1 MEVSDV
7 QLETMCCDVK
17 GPVAHVTLNRPDVL
31 NAMNVQWAHDF
42 LAIAE
47 DLERNSQV
55 KIVIIRGGGRA
66 FSSGIDLKSLSRR
79 EFSMDW
85 FRVYERSL
93 RAMETMDKV
102 VISAIHGYCIGGGLQ
117 VALASD
123 IRIVA
128 EGTKF
133 ALTAVKE
140 CLVPGMGTYRLARFI
155 GPGRAKRII
164 LSGEFIDAQEANAMG
179 LIDYLVPQA
188 DFDKRVA
195 EITQVYLNAAS
206 EGQHQAK
213 RLVNLAFD
221 LDWDEFLEK
230 YIEAQAAALASEQH
244 EEAMAAFRE
253 KREARF

>member
-1 MEVSDV
+1 MEL
-7 QLETMCCDVK
+7 QTMRCEIK
-17 GPVAHVTLNRPDVL
+17 GPLAHITLNRPDVL

-47 DLERNSQV
+47 SLEGNSQV
-55 KIVIIRGGGRA
+55 KVAIIRGGGRA
-66 FSSGIDLKSLSRR
+66 FSSGIDLKTLSRR
-79 EFSMDW
+79 EFPMEW
-85 FRVYERSL
+85 FRVYERGL
-93 RAMETMDKV
+93 RAIETMDKV

-133 ALTAVKE
+133 GLTAVKE
-140 CLVPGMGTYRLARFI
+140 CLVPGLGTYRLARFI

-164 LSGEFIDAQEANAMG
+164 LSGEFFDTQEANAMG

-188 DFDKRVA
+188 DFDRRVA

-206 EGQHQAK
+206 EGQRQAK
-213 RLVNLAFD
+213 RLVNMAFD
-221 LDWDEFLEK
+221 LGWEEFLEK
-230 YIEAQAAALASEQH
+230 YIEAQTAALASEQH
-244 EEAMAAFRE
+244 QEAMTAFRE
-253 KREARF
+253 GREPRF

>member
-1 MEVSDV
+1 MEFD
-7 QLETMCCDVK
+7 TMNCEIK
-17 GPVAHVTLNRPDVL
+17 GPVAHVTLNRPNVL

-47 DLERNSQV
+47 DLGRDPGV
-55 KIVIIRGGGRA
+55 KVVVIRGGGRA
-66 FSSGIDLKSLSRR
+66 FSSGIDLKTLSRG
-79 EFSMDW
+79 EFPMDW
-85 FRVYERSL
+85 FRVYEQGL
-93 RAMETMDKV
+93 RAIEVMDKV

-164 LSGEFIDAQEANAMG
+164 LSGEFIDAQVANAMG

-188 DFDKRVA
+188 DFDKRVT
-195 EITQVYLNAAS
+195 EITQVYLDAAS
-206 EGQHQAK
+206 EGQRQAK
-213 RLVNLAFD
+213 RLLNLAFD
-221 LDWDEFLEK
+221 LEWDEFLEQ
-230 YIEAQAAALASEQH
+230 YIKAQAAALASEQH
-244 EEAMAAFRE
+244 KEAMAAFRE
-253 KREARF
+253 KREPRF

>member
-1 MEVSDV
+1 MEL
-7 QLETMCCDVK
+7 QTMRCEIK

-47 DLERNSQV
+47 NLEGNSQV
-55 KIVIIRGGGRA
+55 KVAIIRGGGRA
-66 FSSGIDLKSLSRR
+66 FSSGIDLKALSRR
-79 EFSMDW
+79 EFPMEW
-85 FRVYERSL
+85 FRVYERGL
-93 RAMETMDKV
+93 RAIETMDKV

-133 ALTAVKE
+133 GLTAVKE
-140 CLVPGMGTYRLARFI
+140 CLVPGLGTYRLARYI

-164 LSGEFIDAQEANAMG
+164 LSGEFFDTQEANAMG

-188 DFDKRVA
+188 DFDRRVA

-206 EGQHQAK
+206 EGQRQAK
-213 RLVNLAFD
+213 RLVNMAFD
-221 LDWDEFLEK
+221 LGWEEFLEK
-230 YIEAQAAALASEQH
+230 YIEAQTAALASEQH
-244 EEAMAAFRE
+244 QEAMTAFRE
-253 KREARF
+253 GREPRF

>member
-1 MEVSDV
+1 MEL
-7 QLETMCCDVK
+7 QTMRCEIK

-47 DLERNSQV
+47 SLEGNSQV
-55 KIVIIRGGGRA
+55 KVAIIRGGGRA
-66 FSSGIDLKSLSRR
+66 FSSGIDLKTLSRR
-79 EFSMDW
+79 EFPMEW
-85 FRVYERSL
+85 FRVYERGL
-93 RAMETMDKV
+93 RAIETMDKV

-133 ALTAVKE
+133 GLTAVKE
-140 CLVPGMGTYRLARFI
+140 CLVPGLGTYRLARFI

-164 LSGEFIDAQEANAMG
+164 LSGEFFDTQEANAMG

-188 DFDKRVA
+188 DFDRRVA

-206 EGQHQAK
+206 EGQRQAK
-213 RLVNLAFD
+213 RLVNMAFD
-221 LDWDEFLEK
+221 LGWEEFLEK
-230 YIEAQAAALASEQH
+230 YIEAQTAALASEQH
-244 EEAMAAFRE
+244 QEAMTAFRE
-253 KREARF
+253 GREPRF

>member
-1 MEVSDV
+1 MELD
-7 QLETMCCDVK
+7 TMRCEVK

-47 DLERNSQV
+47 NLERNSAV
-55 KIVIIRGGGRA
+55 KVVVIRGGGRA
-66 FSSGIDLKSLSRR
+66 FSSGIDLKTLSRR
-79 EFSMDW
+79 EFPMEW
-85 FRVYERSL
+85 FRVYERGL
-93 RAMETMDKV
+93 RAMETLDKV

-140 CLVPGMGTYRLARFI
+140 CLVPGLGTYRLARYI

-164 LSGEFIDAQEANAMG
+164 LSGEFLDTQEAYAMG
-179 LIDYLVPQA
+179 LIDYLVPLA
-188 DFDKRVA
+188 DFDKRVN
-195 EITQVYLNAAS
+195 EITQVYLDAAS
-206 EGQHQAK
+206 EGQRQSK
-213 RLVNLAFD
+213 RLVNMAFD
-221 LDWDEFLEK
+221 LGWEEFLEK
-230 YIEAQAAALASEQH
+230 YIEGQTAALGSPQH
-244 EEAMAAFRE
+244 LDAMTALRE
-253 KREARF
+253 GRDHKF

>member
-55 KIVIIRGGGRA
+55 KIVIVRGSGRA
-66 FSSGIDLKSLSRR
+66 FSSGIDLKALSRQ

-85 FRVYERSL
+85 FRVYERGL

-128 EGTKF
+128 EGT
-133 ALTAVKE
+133 
-140 CLVPGMGTYRLARFI
+140 
-155 GPGRAKRII
+155 
-164 LSGEFIDAQEANAMG
+164 
-179 LIDYLVPQA
+179 
-188 DFDKRVA
+188 
-195 EITQVYLNAAS
+195 
-206 EGQHQAK
+206 
-213 RLVNLAFD
+213 
-221 LDWDEFLEK
+221 
-230 YIEAQAAALASEQH
+230 
-244 EEAMAAFRE
+244 
-253 KREARF
+253 

>member
-1 MEVSDV
+1 ME
-7 QLETMCCDVK
+7 LETMHCEIK
-17 GPVAHVTLNRPDVL
+17 GPVAHVTLNRPEVL

-47 DLERNSQV
+47 NLGLDPGV
-55 KIVIIRGGGRA
+55 KVVVIRGGGRA
-66 FSSGIDLKSLSRR
+66 FSSGIDLKTLSRG
-79 EFSMDW
+79 EFPMDW
-85 FRVYERSL
+85 FRVYEQGL
-93 RAMETMDKV
+93 RAIEVMDKV

-140 CLVPGMGTYRLARFI
+140 CLVPGLGTYRLARFI

-164 LSGEFIDAQEANAMG
+164 LSGEFIDAQEAHAMG

-188 DFDKRVA
+188 NFDKRVA
-195 EITQVYLNAAS
+195 EITQVYLDAAS
-206 EGQHQAK
+206 EGQRQAK

-221 LDWDEFLEK
+221 LEWDEFLEQ
-230 YIEAQAAALASEQH
+230 YIKAQTAALASEQH
-244 EEAMAAFRE
+244 KEAMAAFRE
-253 KREARF
+253 KREPRF

>member
-1 MEVSDV
+1 MEF
-7 QLETMCCDVK
+7 ETMHYEIK
-17 GPVAHVTLNRPDVL
+17 GPLAHVTLNRPDVL

-47 DLERNSQV
+47 NLERDPRV
-55 KIVIIRGGGRA
+55 KVVVIRGGGRA
-66 FSSGIDLKSLSRR
+66 FSSGIDLKTLSCG
-79 EFSMDW
+79 EFPMDW
-85 FRVYERSL
+85 FRVYELGL
-93 RAMETMDKV
+93 RTIETMDKV

-140 CLVPGMGTYRLARFI
+140 CLIPGMGTYRLARYI

-164 LSGEFIDAQEANAMG
+164 LSGEFIDVQEAHAMG

-188 DFDKRVA
+188 DFERRVA
-195 EITQVYLNAAS
+195 EITQVYLDAAS
-206 EGQHQAK
+206 EGQRQAK

-221 LDWDEFLEK
+221 LEWDQFLER
-230 YIEAQAAALASEQH
+230 YIEAQTATLASEQH
-244 EEAMAAFRE
+244 KEAMAAFRK
-253 KREARF
+253 KREPQF